1 MSGTHL
7 TVGISIA
14 DTGEPVNFWGVCKGH
29 LWVFLY
35 LSSLYPSGVGLG
47 V

>member
-1 MSGTHL
+1 MPGTYL

-29 LWVFLY
+29 LWVFTDPP
-35 LSSLYPSGVGLG
+35 SLPLALD
-47 V
+47 